1 MRKQHLAH
9 ECAENGLEALN
20 MYKHAPS
27 KYTIVLMDMNMPV
40 MNGFEATAKIRE
52 FERKNKL
59 NSTII
64 VAITG
69 LTNSDA
75 RAKANDAGVDDFLT
89 KPIRMKELTALV
101 AGLQQR

>member
-1 MRKQHLAH
+1 MKNQHLAY

-20 MYKHAPS
+20 MYKYAHE
-27 KYTIVLMDMNMPV
+27 KYAIILMDMNMPV
-40 MNGFEATAKIRE
+40 MDGFEATAKIRE
-52 FERKNKL
+52 FERKNKGDK
-59 NSTII
+59 TII

-69 LTNSDA
+69 LTNSYA

-101 AGLQQR
+101 AGLLRR

>member
-1 MRKQHLAH
+1 MKKQHLAY

-20 MYKHAPS
+20 AYKYAPE
-27 KYTIVLMDMNMPV
+27 KYAIILMDMNMPV
-40 MNGFEATAKIRE
+40 MDGFEATAKIRD
-52 FERKNKL
+52 FERRNKIDK
-59 NSTII
+59 TII

-69 LTNSDA
+69 LSNSDA

-101 AGLQQR
+101 AGLLQM